1 MTCGGAA
8 ALALSSH
15 PALNGRR
22 CTLSLPVARRG
33 GDRGDRGDGNEP
45 QCSPNPPKWNWQA
58 CWSNCSQHY
67 FLWQEILL
75 STNRGFNKLQ
85 EMRLQAVVKRL
96 CLSSTVEVAV
106 STDALSLSPGLSPQ
120 SLFFLVLYLT
130 HAFSSAI
137 LFLLLLFPH
146 FRFNYFITCYIHVSR
161 GLTCITPWSL
171 SPLGAL
177 FYYFSCW
184 LFFPEGENSITPT
197 PSRYCP
203 SSLLLWLFL
212 CCQCG
217 VVMLVLSWRISL
229 IWASLMKK

>member
-22 CTLSLPVARRG
+22 RTLSLPVARRG

-106 STDALSLSPGLSPQ
+106 STDALSLSSGLPPQ
-120 SLFFLVLYLT
+120 SLFSLVLNLT

-137 LFLLLLFPH
+137 LFPLLFCPN
-146 FRFNYFITCYIHVSR
+146 FRFSYFITCYLHNVSR
-161 GLTCITPWSL
+161 GLTYVTPWSL

-184 LFFPEGENSITPT
+184 LFLWAWRGKQYYPHTQQVLPLLS
-197 PSRYCP
+197 
-203 SSLLLWLFL
+203 SSLIVSLLPVRWCYVGIILTDFIDL
-212 CCQCG
+212 G
-217 VVMLVLSWRISL
+217 
-229 IWASLMKK
+229 